1 MVCQAQSTCA
11 DEVNSLCKAP
21 AHQTAAAHTAGNRTH
36 RTPSAGEWPQKRG
49 KSSLLPWA
57 VLNQAICCFPSQGKL
72 YCPGLL
78 ARELLWGCT
87 MKASCMLGS
96 ALQRESLSPAT
107 WGLFIRGLPASRLT
121 RHFRQAVRSRH
132 HNRVDHPLH
141 CAHRQSQNT
150 RSNKSLE
157 SQSLCQLAVM
167 AQGVHSFLKTQWQ
180 FSYV

>member
-96 ALQRESLSPAT
+96 ALQRESLSPGDFSSEAYQPP
-107 WGLFIRGLPASRLT
+107 G
-121 RHFRQAVRSRH
+121 
-132 HNRVDHPLH
+132 
-141 CAHRQSQNT
+141 SQGT
-150 RSNKSLE
+150 LGKLYAADTTTE
-157 SQSLCQLAVM
+157 
-167 AQGVHSFLKTQWQ
+167 
-180 FSYV
+180 